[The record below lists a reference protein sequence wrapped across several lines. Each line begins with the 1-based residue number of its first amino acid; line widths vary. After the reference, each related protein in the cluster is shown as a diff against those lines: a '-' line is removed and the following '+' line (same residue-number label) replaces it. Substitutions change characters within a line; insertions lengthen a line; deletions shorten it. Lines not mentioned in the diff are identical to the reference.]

1 MIATA
6 SRPETVAYS
15 KKNGADIVINH
26 KKNLAEE
33 LKAEGIQSV
42 NYIYNTSDMTAAYF
56 DKLVPL
62 LDVDGGIVGIDGF
75 HEPLNL

>member
-6 SRPETVAYS
+6 SRPETVAFS

-26 KKNLAEE
+26 KNNLAEE

>member
-1 MIATA
+1 VIATA

-26 KKNLAEE
+26 KKNLSEE
-33 LKAEGIQSV
+33 LKAQGIQSV

-56 DKLVPL
+56 D
-62 LDVDGGIVGIDGF
+62 
-75 HEPLNL
+75 

>member
-6 SRPETVAYS
+6 SRPETVAFS
-15 KKNGADIVINH
+15 KKKGADIVINH
-26 KKNLAEE
+26 KNNLAEE